1 MSGYVT
7 LARDGE
13 AEVEVKRS
21 RFRCTLQRVEDEPS
35 ARALVERL
43 RKQHWDARHH
53 CSAFRIGPVGD
64 GVQPVER
71 SNDDG
76 EPAGTAGA
84 PMLEVLR
91 GYPSEGSGTGPVTGV
106 SDVVAV
112 VTRWFGGTLLGA
124 GGLVRAYSDAVRAA
138 LDEVGTLRRE
148 LVREYTLVAS
158 YDVVGRLE
166 TDLRAAGVAVL
177 GTDYAAEYAAGVT
190 LHLGAPPAE
199 EPRLSALVAELT
211 AGASVLRPGTERWAD
226 VGGPA

>member
-1 MSGYVT
+1 MHYLT
-7 LARDGE
+7 IARNGR
-13 AEVEVKRS
+13 AEIEERRS
-21 RFRCTLQRVEDEPS
+21 RFLCTLERVESEEA

-43 RKQHWDARHH
+43 RKEHWDARHH
-53 CSAFRIGPVGD
+53 CSAFVIGPPP
-64 GVQPVER
+64 QPVER

-91 GYPSEGSGTGPVTGV
+91 GAGV

-124 GGLVRAYSDAVRAA
+124 GGLVRAYSDAVRAG

-148 LVREYTLVAS
+148 LVREYTVEVA
-158 YDVVGRLE
+158 YDTAGRLE

-177 GTDYAAEYAAGVT
+177 DTAYGSAVT
-190 LHLGAPPAE
+190 LRLGAAPEQE
-199 EPRLSALVAELT
+199 ERLAARLAELT
-211 AGASVLRPGTERWAD
+211 AGAATLVAGEDRWAD
-226 VGGPA
+226 RPEPG